1 MDIKELKIIS
11 EYIDEPVSD
20 ITEIHGG
27 HINKTF
33 LVTAKDKYVL
43 QCLNY
48 DLYSEYTDILTDNYL
63 SYKNA
68 CDMVS
73 GTDNWNC
80 PEWLMAKNGQ
90 FFYCDDNNIFRMYRY
105 IKGDNLSGKD
115 TDPYCIGEGLG
126 KIHRILKKCNNIKPV
141 HPDLYNLDYYYRQY
155 LDTDKNINPRIN
167 ECDKIISDII
177 TDMLLIK
184 DNETGIIHGDAKTGN
199 MIINDN
205 KVIGFI
211 DLDTLMP
218 GSLLNDMADCMRSCC
233 SDDTYNLLD
242 KKVESFL
249 NGYCE
254 GIGYTLSDERIIL
267 LHQFYFRNRFMLG
280 LRYYTDYL
288 KGNIYFK
295 ENNPGD
301 NLNKAKMLLM

>member
-11 EYIDEPVSD
+11 EYIDKPVSD
-20 ITEIHGG
+20 ITEIYGG

-63 SYKNA
+63 SYRNA

-80 PEWLMAKNGQ
+80 PEWLTAKNGQ
-90 FFYCDDNNIFRMYRY
+90 FFYCEENYIFRMYRY
-105 IKGDNLSGKD
+105 IESNNHPGKNN
-115 TDPYCIGEGLG
+115 DPYYIGEGLG
-126 KIHRILKKCNNIKPV
+126 KIHRILRDCNNIKPV

-167 ECDKIISDII
+167 ECDKIISDNIK
-177 TDMLLIK
+177 DMLLIK
-184 DNETGIIHGDAKTGN
+184 DNEKGIIHGDAKTGN

-233 SDDTYNLLD
+233 SDKKYILIEEKVKEFLD
-242 KKVESFL
+242 
-249 NGYCE
+249 GYSH
-254 GIGYTLSDERIIL
+254 GFGKTLSDDKIQL
-267 LHQFYFRNRFMLG
+267 LYQFYIRNRFMLG

-288 KGNIYFK
+288 SGNNYFK

-301 NLNKAKMLLM
+301 NLNKAKMLLI

>member
-11 EYIDEPVSD
+11 EYIDEPVLD

-48 DLYSEYTDILTDNYL
+48 DLYSEYTDILTDNYF

-73 GTDNWNC
+73 NKDNWNC

-90 FFYCDDNNIFRMYRY
+90 FFYCDDNIWRMYRY
-105 IKGDNLSGKD
+105 IPGDNKIVDSYK
-115 TDPYCIGEGLG
+115 TGEGLG
-126 KIHRILKKCNNIKPV
+126 KLHRILSYCNNIKPV
-141 HPDLYNLDYYYRQY
+141 HSHLYDLNNYYEQY
-155 LDTDKNINPRIN
+155 ININGNNNPRIDT
-167 ECDKIISDII
+167 CDKKISDNI
-177 TDMLLIK
+177 DKMLSIK
-184 DNETGIIHGDAKTGN
+184 DTEINNIHGDAKAGN
-199 MIINDN
+199 MIINEG

-211 DLDTLMP
+211 DFDTLMP
-218 GSLLNDMADCMRSCC
+218 GSVLNDMADCMRSCC
-233 SDDTYNLLD
+233 SNKKYILIEEKVKGFLD
-242 KKVESFL
+242 
-249 NGYCE
+249 GYSH
-254 GIGYTLSDERIIL
+254 GFGKSLSDDRIKL
-267 LHQFYFRNRFMLG
+267 LHQFYKRNRFMLG

>member
-20 ITEIHGG
+20 IKEIHGG

-33 LVTAKDKYVL
+33 LVTAKEKYILQVL
-43 QCLNY
+43 NHS
-48 DLYSEYTDILTDNYL
+48 LYSEYKDILTDNYL

-68 CDMVS
+68 CETVL

-105 IKGDNLSGKD
+105 IEGNNHPGKD
-115 TDPYCIGEGLG
+115 TDPYYIGEGLG
-126 KIHRILKKCNNIKPV
+126 KIHSILSNCKNIKPV
-141 HPDLYNLDYYYRQY
+141 HPNLYNLDYYYRQY
-155 LDTDKNINPRIN
+155 LDTNKNINPQIN
-167 ECDKIISDII
+167 ECDKIISDNIK
-177 TDMLLIK
+177 DMLLIK
-184 DNETGIIHGDAKTGN
+184 DNEKGTIHGDAKIGN

-242 KKVESFL
+242 KKVDSFL
-249 NGYCE
+249 NGYYE
-254 GIGYTLSDERIIL
+254 GTGYSLPDDRIRL
-267 LHQFYFRNRFMLG
+267 LHQFYLRNRFMLG

>member
-20 ITEIHGG
+20 ITEIYGG

-63 SYKNA
+63 SYKIA
-68 CDMVS
+68 CETVS

-80 PEWLMAKNGQ
+80 PEWLMAKNGH
-90 FFYCDDNNIFRMYRY
+90 FFYCEENNIFRMYRY
-105 IKGDNLSGKD
+105 IEGNNHPGKD
-115 TDPYCIGEGLG
+115 TDLYFIGKGLG
-126 KIHRILKKCNNIKPV
+126 KIHSILSNCKNIKPV

-155 LDTDKNINPRIN
+155 LNTDKIINPRIN
-167 ECDKIISDII
+167 ECDKIISDNIE
-177 TDMLLIK
+177 DMLLII
-184 DNETGIIHGDAKTGN
+184 DNEKGIIHGDAKIGN

-205 KVIGFI
+205 KVTGFI

-233 SDDTYNLLD
+233 SDKKYILIEEKVKEFLD
-242 KKVESFL
+242 
-249 NGYCE
+249 GYSH
-254 GIGYTLSDERIIL
+254 GFGKTLSDDKIQL
-267 LHQFYFRNRFMLG
+267 LYQFYIRNRFMLG

-288 KGNIYFK
+288 SGNIYFK

-301 NLNKAKMLLM
+301 NLNKAKMLLI

>member
-73 GTDNWNC
+73 DTDNWNC
-80 PEWLMAKNGQ
+80 PEWLIAKNGQ

-105 IKGDNLSGKD
+105 IKGDDLSGKD
-115 TDPYCIGEGLG
+115 TDPYYIGEGLG
-126 KIHRILKKCNNIKPV
+126 KIHRILKDCNNIKPV
-141 HPDLYNLDYYYRQY
+141 HPYLYNLDYYYKQY
-155 LDTDKNINPRIN
+155 IVLKNTLNPRIDY
-167 ECDKIISDII
+167 CDKIISDNIK
-177 TDMLLIK
+177 DMLLIK
-184 DNETGIIHGDAKTGN
+184 DNETGIIHGDAKSGN

-218 GSLLNDMADCMRSCC
+218 GSPLNDMADCMRSCC
-233 SDDTYNLLD
+233 SDKKYNLINEKSD
-242 KKVESFL
+242 SFL
-249 NGYCE
+249 NGYYE
-254 GIGYTLSDERIIL
+254 GTGYSLPDDRIRL
-267 LHQFYFRNRFMLG
+267 LNQFYLRNRFMLG

-288 KGNIYFK
+288 NGNIYFK
-295 ENNPGD
+295 ESNAGD
-301 NLNKAKMLLM
+301 NLIKAKMLLM